1 MATSLRVNCVLI
13 VFVCSLVSEALSICI
28 VKLVSPCNAM
38 VAFAL
43 SESAVRGLI
52 PAHHGNLIFFFLFDR
67 VYKIIKYLI

>member
-1 MATSLRVNCVLI
+1 MFPSCFSVL
-13 VFVCSLVSEALSICI
+13 LVSEALSICI

-43 SESAVRGLI
+43 SGGAGSDSCSPRKPYL
-52 PAHHGNLIFFFLFDR
+52 FFLFDR